1 MEIYSEYITPAELT
15 GYAREALR
23 DRPENALHLS
33 TYLPHQQVND
43 LVYRWNK
50 GSTAGLA
57 EAASFRA
64 YDAEPKFGRRDG
76 IARMTGELP
85 PIGQQYLLGEYD
97 SLRLR
102 NAGEE
107 IRALLL
113 RDAERIARAIDTRME
128 FARAQALVE
137 GKVTLAEDGVQ
148 AEVDFG
154 RSATHSVAPNTLWSN
169 LSSSTPLSDLQ
180 SWRDTYVDTNGQEP
194 GVILTSTRVMNY
206 LCRNAEVRGM
216 VLPVGST
223 VAQVRRSD
231 VNAVLTDFGLPQI
244 TVYDAR
250 AIDVNGVSRRFI
262 ADDKLLFLPPVGQQL
277 GATLWGTTLE
287 AQEPEYGI
295 APGEHPGLVV
305 GAFKQK
311 ETPIRVFTIG
321 AAIGIPLLG
330 DPDLSL
336 VADVA

>member
-23 DRPENALHLS
+23 DRPENALQLS
-33 TYLPHQQVND
+33 TYLPFQQVND
-43 LVYRWNK
+43 LVYRWSK

-76 IARMTGELP
+76 ISRMTGELP

-113 RDAERIARAIDTRME
+113 RDAERIARAIDTRFE

-154 RSATHSVAPNTLWSN
+154 RKASHAVNPAVLWSDMDN
-169 LSSSTPLSDLQ
+169 STPLDDLQ

-194 GVILTSTRVMNY
+194 GIILTSTRVMNY
-206 LCRNAEVRGM
+206 LVRNAQLRTM
-216 VLPVGST
+216 ILPVGST
-223 VAQVRRSD
+223 VTQIRRSD
-231 VNAVLTDFGLPQI
+231 VSAVLSDFGLPSI
-244 TVYDAR
+244 TIYDAR
-250 AIDVNGVSRRFI
+250 AIDVAGTSRRFI
-262 ADDKLLFLPPVGQQL
+262 PDDRLLYLPAQGSTL

-305 GAFKQK
+305 GAFKQR

-321 AAIGIPLLG
+321 SAIGIPLLG
-330 DPDLSL
+330 DPDMSM